1 MRRTAWTPRAR
12 RVAGVLL
19 VALLTGI
26 FAAVAA
32 GHPDA
37 ANRGGASGA
46 AWVSSSVKP
55 NDMPSV
61 LTIPNEKTPTIPSVR
76 VSVATAP
83 YNDHS
88 YAVIGVAKGW
98 FKAVGITAT
107 LKPSD
112 IPQIAPQ
119 LLSGQINV
127 GTMCASCWVPTL
139 DQTTD
144 NKMFALS
151 DTFVGSTILANPKG
165 NYSTTSE
172 LVKKGDSFS
181 AALKKAAEQMKGKTF
196 YFSTNP
202 SSEPFRAYVI
212 QVAGLN
218 YSDFKGGTLDDV
230 KIVELATAGRA
241 DFIQV
246 AGGPQTVRLLKAGWK
261 PLITAK
267 EVFDRNDKRALKASD
282 FFSGWAAK
290 NSWLA
295 ANHAT
300 ALRMAS
306 VLFRIMDYKVNDELA
321 AAKIQIPYLNSLAGT
336 SFTSADA
343 KFLDHI
349 IDPFWTFDKQ
359 KTFYVTKSSI
369 YYYKTSVQALIDR
382 QVAAGVL
389 KKQHTPD
396 ELFLSDDVWR
406 ELLSLKTKSASL
418 IASDTAKLNSAN
430 GNART
435 QAAKYLKQARGFYSA
450 RDYLDSF
457 RFANAARLWLGA

>member
-1 MRRTAWTPRAR
+1 
-12 RVAGVLL
+12 
-19 VALLTGI
+19 
-26 FAAVAA
+26 
-32 GHPDA
+32 
-37 ANRGGASGA
+37 
-46 AWVSSSVKP
+46 
-55 NDMPSV
+55 
-61 LTIPNEKTPTIPSVR
+61 
-76 VSVATAP
+76 
-83 YNDHS
+83 
-88 YAVIGVAKGW
+88 VIGVSKGW
-98 FKAVGITAT
+98 FKNVGINAT

-119 LLSGQINV
+119 LLSGQIDV

-165 NYSTTSE
+165 NFSTTGE
-172 LVKKGDSFS
+172 LVKQGKSFEVALKT
-181 AALKKAAEQMKGKTF
+181 AALQMKGKTF

-202 SSEPFRAYVI
+202 SSEPFRAYVM
-212 QVAGLN
+212 QVAGLS

-230 KIVELATAGRA
+230 KIVELATGGRA

-290 NSWLA
+290 KSWLS

-306 VLFRIMDYKVNDELA
+306 VLFRIMDYKVNHETQA
-321 AAKIQIPYLNSLAGT
+321 AQIQIPYLNSLAGT

-349 IDPFWTFDKQ
+349 IDPFWTFDAQ
-359 KTFYVTKSSI
+359 KTFYVDKASI

-382 QVAAGVL
+382 QVQAGVL
-389 KKQHTPD
+389 KKTHSPD

-406 ELLSLKTKSASL
+406 ELLSLKTHSSALMKSVSAKL
-418 IASDTAKLNSAN
+418 KTAKGQSRTKATQYLAKAN
-430 GNART
+430 G
-435 QAAKYLKQARGFYSA
+435 FYA
-450 RDYLDSF
+450 GRDYLDAF
-457 RFANAARLWLGA
+457 RFANAARLWLGS